1 MIDIILKFVD
11 VLLRS
16 GSAVWEPSRPL
27 RNFLKSEVYMSR
39 RRHKLSRKASKR
51 IFRKGASRTK
61 TLNTRATPMRGG
73 FRI

>member
-1 MIDIILKFVD
+1 
-11 VLLRS
+11 
-16 GSAVWEPSRPL
+16 
-27 RNFLKSEVYMSR
+27 MS

-61 TLNTRATPMRGG
+61 VLNTRATPMRGG